1 MIDKNLIVK
10 GGSFQNYEEA
20 IKFGGR
26 LLYENGYVDSG
37 YTDSVLEREAQ
48 FPTGLPTQ
56 GVPMAIPHTDSE
68 HVLKSMFCLV
78 VFSKPVMFRQMGDT
92 SELIPAEIMVMLAID
107 GGEKHLKF
115 LSNLIGLFSDGS
127 VLTRIKA
134 AEDAGSICRILKE
147 FEQFNLD

>member
-56 GVPMAIPHTDSE
+56 GVPMAIPHT
-68 HVLKSMFCLV
+68 
-78 VFSKPVMFRQMGDT
+78 
-92 SELIPAEIMVMLAID
+92 
-107 GGEKHLKF
+107 
-115 LSNLIGLFSDGS
+115 GS
-127 VLTRIKA
+127 
-134 AEDAGSICRILKE
+134 EDAGSICRILKE